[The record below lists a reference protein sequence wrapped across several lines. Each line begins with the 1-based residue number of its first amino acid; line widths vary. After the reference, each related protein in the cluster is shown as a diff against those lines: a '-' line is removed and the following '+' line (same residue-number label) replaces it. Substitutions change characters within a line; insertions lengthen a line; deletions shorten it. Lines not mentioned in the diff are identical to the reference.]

1 MASIQK
7 FESIKGNI
15 FYVTMFDGETVVLPH
30 QNVQNNTIA
39 LIRGN
44 GVVALS
50 SGEITIHGSASFL
63 FYNNKWNYVTPEVT
77 RERLDDEVEKLNQA
91 IETLSEELGA
101 KIDRI
106 DGEITEIQSDLEEL
120 NPLKPLKP
128 QEYLIKVVPETG
140 LSLLGYQTYKVGKVV
155 FIYAFISNNTEN
167 EITLTTESN
176 VLELVGVSLM
186 PYIGRLQE
194 SGSNATFTARTPSFI
209 GPVSEIVI
217 LSKNSI
223 LLFGF
228 LFTN

>member
-15 FYVTMFDGETVVLPH
+15 FYVTMFDGETVTLPH
-30 QNVQNNTIA
+30 QNIQNNTIA

-91 IETLSEELGA
+91 IETLSEELGSE
-101 KIDRI
+101 IDRI

-120 NPLKPLKP
+120 NPLKP
-128 QEYLIKVVPETG
+128 QEYVMEVVPETG
-140 LSLLGYQTYKVGKVV
+140 LSLVEYQTYRVGKVV
-155 FIYAFISNNTEN
+155 YIYARITNNTEN
-167 EITLTTESN
+167 EIALTTESN
-176 VLELVGVSLM
+176 VLQLVGGSLM
-186 PYIGRLQE
+186 PYTGRLQRDGTNP
-194 SGSNATFTARTPSFI
+194 SFTALTPSSI
-209 GPVSEIVI
+209 GPVSDM
-217 LSKNSI
+217 SI
-223 LLFGF
+223 PSNASTVLYGF

>member
-15 FYVTMFDGETVVLPH
+15 FYVTMFDGETVTLPH
-30 QNVQNNTIA
+30 QNIQNNTIA

-50 SGEITIHGSASFL
+50 SGETTINGSAFFL

-77 RERLDDEVEKLNQA
+77 RERLDGEVEKLNQA

-101 KIDRI
+101 EIDRI

-120 NPLKPLKP
+120 NPLKP
-128 QEYLIKVVPETG
+128 QEYVLQIVPETG
-140 LSLLGYQTYKVGKVV
+140 LSLLGYQTYRVGEIV
-155 FIYAFISNNTEN
+155 FIFVVIHNNTDNVITIDTNEN
-167 EITLTTESN
+167 MFQ
-176 VLELVGVSLM
+176 LVGVELK
-186 PYIGRLQE
+186 IGVGRLIVTN
-194 SGSNATFTARTPSFI
+194 SNTTLKATSTNFI
-209 GPVSEIVI
+209 GPTFTLNMQPNTSTPIY
-217 LSKNSI
+217 
-223 LLFGF
+223 GF

>member
-15 FYVTMFDGETVVLPH
+15 FYVTMFDGETVTLPH
-30 QNVQNNTIA
+30 QNIQNNTIA

-101 KIDRI
+101 EIDRI
-106 DGEITEIQSDLEEL
+106 DGEITEIQGDLEEL
-120 NPLKPLKP
+120 NPLKP
-128 QEYLIKVVPETG
+128 QEYVLQIVPETG
-140 LSLLGYQTYKVGKVV
+140 LSLLGYQTYRVGEIV
-155 FIYAFISNNTEN
+155 FIFVVIHNNTDNVITIESDEN
-167 EITLTTESN
+167 TIQ
-176 VLELVGVSLM
+176 LVGGQLKTYS
-186 PYIGRLQE
+186 GRLD
-194 SGSNATFTARTPSFI
+194 NTINDNKFTAVDTEFI
-209 GPVSEIVI
+209 GPTTS
-217 LSKNSI
+217 LNMQPNTSI
-223 LLFGF
+223 SIYGF

>member
-50 SGEITIHGSASFL
+50 SGETTIHGSASFL

-77 RERLDDEVEKLNQA
+77 RERLAGEVEKINQA

-101 KIDRI
+101 EIDRI

-120 NPLKPLKP
+120 NPLKP
-128 QEYLIKVVPETG
+128 QEYVLQIVPETG
-140 LSLLGYQTYKVGKVV
+140 LEMLSYQTYRVGKVV
-155 FIYAFISNNTEN
+155 FIFVLAQNNTDNVITIDANEN
-167 EITLTTESN
+167 MFQ
-176 VLELVGVSLM
+176 LVGGELK
-186 PYIGRLQE
+186 IGFGRLDVTN
-194 SGSNATFTARTPSFI
+194 SNTKLTGTGTNFI
-209 GPVSEIVI
+209 GPTSTFNIQANTSVVI
-217 LSKNSI
+217 Y
-223 LLFGF
+223 GF

>member
-15 FYVTMFDGETVVLPH
+15 FYVTMFDGETVTLPH
-30 QNVQNNTIA
+30 QNIQNNTIA

-77 RERLDDEVEKLNQA
+77 RERLDGEVEKLNQA
-91 IETLSEELGA
+91 IETLSEELGSE
-101 KIDRI
+101 IDRI

-120 NPLKPLKP
+120 NPLKP
-128 QEYLIKVVPETG
+128 QEYVLKVVPETG
-140 LSLLGYQTYKVGKVV
+140 LSLLGYQTYKVGKVI
-155 FIYAFISNNTEN
+155 FIYVSIGNNTDNVITIDKREN
-167 EITLTTESN
+167 MFQ
-176 VLELVGVSLM
+176 LVDVKLKKDV
-186 PYIGRLQE
+186 GRLDSTDVAQL
-194 SGSNATFTARTPSFI
+194 TALDTNFI
-209 GPVSEIVI
+209 GPTTTFNIQANTSVVI
-217 LSKNSI
+217 Y
-223 LLFGF
+223 GF

>member
-15 FYVTMFDGETVVLPH
+15 FYVTMFDGETVTLPH
-30 QNVQNNTIA
+30 QNIKNNTIA

-77 RERLDDEVEKLNQA
+77 RERLDGEVEKLNQA

-101 KIDRI
+101 EIDRI

-120 NPLKPLKP
+120 NPLKP
-128 QEYLIKVVPETG
+128 QEYVLQIVPETG
-140 LSLLGYQTYKVGKVV
+140 LELENYQTYKMGEIV
-155 FIYAFISNNTEN
+155 FIFVIIRNNTDNVITIKTGEN
-167 EITLTTESN
+167 TIQ
-176 VLELVGVSLM
+176 LVGGILKTN
-186 PYIGRLQE
+186 YGRL
-194 SGSNATFTARTPSFI
+194 NTANDIAKFTAVNTNFI
-209 GPVSEIVI
+209 GPSTTTNIQPKT
-217 LSKNSI
+217 SFSI
-223 LLFGF
+223 YGF

>member
-15 FYVTMFDGETVVLPH
+15 FYVTMFDGETVTLPH
-30 QNVQNNTIA
+30 QNIKNNTIA

-50 SGEITIHGSASFL
+50 SGETTIHGSASFL

-77 RERLDDEVEKLNQA
+77 RERLDGEVEKLNQA

-101 KIDRI
+101 EIDRIDRI
-106 DGEITEIQSDLEEL
+106 DGEITEIQGDLEEL
-120 NPLKPLKP
+120 NPLKP
-128 QEYLIKVVPETG
+128 QEYVLQIVPETG
-140 LSLLGYQTYKVGKVV
+140 LEMINYQTYRVGKVV
-155 FIYAFISNNTEN
+155 FIFATLINNTEN
-167 EITLTTESN
+167 EIALTTESN
-176 VLELVGVSLM
+176 VLQLVGGSLM

-194 SGSNATFTARTPSFI
+194 SGSILTFAAKTPSFI
-209 GPVSEIVI
+209 GPAVNWNIPSNNALV
-217 LSKNSI
+217 
-223 LLFGF
+223 LFGF

>member
-15 FYVTMFDGETVVLPH
+15 FYVTMFDGETVTLPH
-30 QNVQNNTIA
+30 QNIQNNTIA

-50 SGEITIHGSASFL
+50 SGEITIHGSASFI

-101 KIDRI
+101 EIDRI

-120 NPLKPLKP
+120 NPLKP
-128 QEYLIKVVPETG
+128 QEYVLQIVPETG
-140 LSLLGYQTYKVGKVV
+140 LEMINFQTYRVGKVV
-155 FIYAFISNNTEN
+155 FIFVLAQNDTDNV
-167 EITLTTESN
+167 ITIDAN
-176 VLELVGVSLM
+176 KNMIQLVGGELR
-186 PYIGRLQE
+186 IGFGRLDATN
-194 SGSNATFTARTPSFI
+194 SNTKLTATSTNFI
-209 GPVSEIVI
+209 GPITT
-217 LSKNSI
+217 LNMQPKTGFSI
-223 LLFGF
+223 YGF

>member
-15 FYVTMFDGETVVLPH
+15 FYVTMFDGETVTLPH
-30 QNVQNNTIA
+30 QNIQNNTIA

-50 SGEITIHGSASFL
+50 SGETTIHGSASFL

-91 IETLSEELGA
+91 IETLSEELGSE
-101 KIDRI
+101 IDRI

-120 NPLKPLKP
+120 NPLKP

-140 LSLLGYQTYKVGKVV
+140 LSLLGYKTYKVGKAI
-155 FIYAFISNNTEN
+155 FIYASISNNTDNVITIDANEN
-167 EITLTTESN
+167 MFQ
-176 VLELVGVSLM
+176 LVGGELKRDV
-186 PYIGRLQE
+186 GRLD
-194 SGSNATFTARTPSFI
+194 STAVTKLTALDTSFI
-209 GPVSEIVI
+209 GPTDTFNIQGNSRTVI
-217 LSKNSI
+217 Y
-223 LLFGF
+223 GF

>member
-15 FYVTMFDGETVVLPH
+15 FYVTMFDGETVTLPH
-30 QNVQNNTIA
+30 QNIQNNTIA

-77 RERLDDEVEKLNQA
+77 RERLDGEVEKLNQA
-91 IETLSEELGA
+91 IETLSEELGSE
-101 KIDRI
+101 IDRI

-120 NPLKPLKP
+120 NPLKP
-128 QEYLIKVVPETG
+128 QEYVLQVVPETG
-140 LSLLGYQTYKVGKVV
+140 LSLVSYQAYRVGKVV
-155 FIYAFISNNTEN
+155 FIVARIMNNTEN
-167 EITLTTESN
+167 EIALTSESN
-176 VLELVGVSLM
+176 VLELVGGSLM
-186 PYIGRLQE
+186 PYTGGLQV
-194 SGSNATFTARTPSFI
+194 SGSNSVFSAHTTISI
-209 GPVSEIVI
+209 GPVSDMNIHSNSAIV
-217 LSKNSI
+217 LY
-223 LLFGF
+223 GF

>member
-15 FYVTMFDGETVVLPH
+15 FYVTMFDGETVTLPH
-30 QNVQNNTIA
+30 QNIQNNTIA

-77 RERLDDEVEKLNQA
+77 RERLDDEVKKLNQA

-106 DGEITEIQSDLEEL
+106 DGEITEIQGDLEEL
-120 NPLKPLKP
+120 NPLKP
-128 QEYLIKVVPETG
+128 QEYVLKIVPETG
-140 LSLLGYQTYKVGKVV
+140 LELVSYQAYRVGKVV
-155 FIYAFISNNTEN
+155 YIFARIMNNTEN
-167 EITLTTESN
+167 EIALTSESN
-176 VLELVGVSLM
+176 VLELVGGSLM
-186 PYIGRLQE
+186 PYTGGLQK
-194 SGSNATFTARTPSFI
+194 SGSNLEFAAHTTSSI
-209 GPVSEIVI
+209 GPVSSTNIPSNDNIV
-217 LSKNSI
+217 LY
-223 LLFGF
+223 GF

>member
-15 FYVTMFDGETVVLPH
+15 FYVTMFDGETVTLPH
-30 QNVQNNTIA
+30 QNIQNNTIA

-101 KIDRI
+101 EIDRI
-106 DGEITEIQSDLEEL
+106 DGEITEIQGDLEEL
-120 NPLKPLKP
+120 NPLKP
-128 QEYLIKVVPETG
+128 QEYVLQIVPETG
-140 LSLLGYQTYKVGKVV
+140 LELVKYQTYKIGSVV
-155 FIYAFISNNTEN
+155 FIYTELHNPSESEIS
-167 EITLTTESN
+167 ITSSQN
-176 VLELVGVSLM
+176 VVQLVGGLLV
-186 PYIGRLQE
+186 PGVGRLQA
-194 SGSNATFTARTPSFI
+194 SGYISPVLIAKDTSFITFTKDKIINAKETMI
-209 GPVSEIVI
+209 I
-217 LSKNSI
+217 
-223 LLFGF
+223 FGF

>member
-15 FYVTMFDGETVVLPH
+15 FYVTMFDGETVTLPH
-30 QNVQNNTIA
+30 QNIQNNTIA

-77 RERLDDEVEKLNQA
+77 RERLAGEVEKINQA

-101 KIDRI
+101 EIDRI
-106 DGEITEIQSDLEEL
+106 DGEITEIQGDLEEL
-120 NPLKPLKP
+120 NPLKP
-128 QEYLIKVVPETG
+128 QEYLLKIVPETG
-140 LSLLGYQTYKVGKVV
+140 LSLLGYQTYKVGKAI
-155 FIYAFISNNTEN
+155 FIYASISNNTDNVITIDANEN
-167 EITLTTESN
+167 MFQ
-176 VLELVGVSLM
+176 LVGVELKRDV
-186 PYIGRLQE
+186 GRLD
-194 SGSNATFTARTPSFI
+194 SNAVIKLKALDTSFI
-209 GPVSEIVI
+209 GPTVTFNIQGNSSTVI
-217 LSKNSI
+217 Y
-223 LLFGF
+223 GF

>member
-15 FYVTMFDGETVVLPH
+15 FYVTMFDGETVTLPH
-30 QNVQNNTIA
+30 QNIQNNTIA

-50 SGEITIHGSASFL
+50 SGETTINGSAFFL

-77 RERLDDEVEKLNQA
+77 RERLAGEVEKINQA

-101 KIDRI
+101 EIDRI

-120 NPLKPLKP
+120 NPLKP
-128 QEYLIKVVPETG
+128 QEYVLQIVPETG
-140 LSLLGYQTYKVGKVV
+140 LSLLGYQTYRVGEIV
-155 FIYAFISNNTEN
+155 FIFVVIHNNTDNVITIESDEN
-167 EITLTTESN
+167 TIQ
-176 VLELVGVSLM
+176 LVGGQLKTYS
-186 PYIGRLQE
+186 GRLD
-194 SGSNATFTARTPSFI
+194 NTINDNKFTAVDTEFI
-209 GPVSEIVI
+209 GPTST
-217 LSKNSI
+217 LNMQPNTSI
-223 LLFGF
+223 SIYGF

>member
-15 FYVTMFDGETVVLPH
+15 FYVTMFDGETVTLPH
-30 QNVQNNTIA
+30 QNIQNNTIA

-50 SGEITIHGSASFL
+50 SGETTINGSAFFL

-77 RERLDDEVEKLNQA
+77 RERLAGEVEKINQA

-101 KIDRI
+101 EIDRI

-120 NPLKPLKP
+120 NPLKP
-128 QEYLIKVVPETG
+128 QEYVLQIVPETG
-140 LSLLGYQTYKVGKVV
+140 LEIISYQVYRVGKVV
-155 FIYAFISNNTEN
+155 FIFVLAQNNTDNVITIDTNEN
-167 EITLTTESN
+167 MFQ
-176 VLELVGVSLM
+176 LVGGELK
-186 PYIGRLQE
+186 IGFGRLDVTT
-194 SGSNATFTARTPSFI
+194 SNTTLKATSTNFI
-209 GPVSEIVI
+209 GPTSTFNIQANESTVI
-217 LSKNSI
+217 Y
-223 LLFGF
+223 GF

>member
-15 FYVTMFDGETVVLPH
+15 FYVTMFDGETVTLPH
-30 QNVQNNTIA
+30 QNIQNNTIA

-50 SGEITIHGSASFL
+50 SGETTINGSAFFL

-77 RERLDDEVEKLNQA
+77 RERLAGEVEKINQA

-106 DGEITEIQSDLEEL
+106 DGEITDIQGDLEEL
-120 NPLKPLKP
+120 NPLKP
-128 QEYLIKVVPETG
+128 QEYVIKVVPETG
-140 LSLLGYQTYKVGKVV
+140 LSLLGYQTYKVGKVI
-155 FIYAFISNNTEN
+155 FIYASIGNNTDNVITIDTKEN
-167 EITLTTESN
+167 MFQ
-176 VLELVGVSLM
+176 LVGGELR
-186 PYIGRLQE
+186 IDFGRLD
-194 SGSNATFTARTPSFI
+194 STADIKFRALDTSFI
-209 GPVSEIVI
+209 GPSDTIIFNTNTTVGI
-217 LSKNSI
+217 
-223 LLFGF
+223 FGF

>member
-50 SGEITIHGSASFL
+50 YGEITIHGSASFL

-101 KIDRI
+101 EIDRI
-106 DGEITEIQSDLEEL
+106 DGEITEIQGDLEEL
-120 NPLKPLKP
+120 NPLKP
-128 QEYLIKVVPETG
+128 QEYVLQIVPETG
-140 LSLLGYQTYKVGKVV
+140 LELVSYQTYRVGKVV
-155 FIYAFISNNTEN
+155 FIYASIRNNTDN
-167 EITLTTESN
+167 EITIDANEN
-176 VLELVGVSLM
+176 MFQLVGEELR
-186 PYIGRLQE
+186 IGLGRL
-194 SGSNATFTARTPSFI
+194 SVANNNTKLTATDTNFI
-209 GPVSEIVI
+209 GPTST
-217 LSKNSI
+217 LNMQPKTSI
-223 LLFGF
+223 SIYGF

>member
-101 KIDRI
+101 EIDRI
-106 DGEITEIQSDLEEL
+106 DGEITEIQGDLEEL
-120 NPLKPLKP
+120 NPLKP
-128 QEYLIKVVPETG
+128 QEYVLQIVPETG
-140 LSLLGYQTYKVGKVV
+140 LELEDYQTYRVGKVV
-155 FIYAFISNNTEN
+155 FIYAFIINNTEN
-167 EITLTTESN
+167 EIALTTKSN
-176 VLELVGVSLM
+176 ILQLVGGSLM
-186 PYIGRLQE
+186 PYIGRLQI
-194 SGSNATFTARTPSFI
+194 GGTTLTLIARTPSLI
-209 GPVSEIVI
+209 GLNTTFNIQP
-217 LSKNSI
+217 NTSI
-223 LLFGF
+223 SIYGF